1 MLDINEIKL
10 EIKMHQVY
18 LQQIEKRIS
27 NLEVENQ
34 KLKSIIRELELG
46 NASRKGRDT
55 VISFFI
61 GILISLLKEWVKD
74 RNPFG

>member
-1 MLDINEIKL
+1 MLDTNDIKS

-18 LQQIEKRIS
+18 IQQLEKRIS

-34 KLKSIIRELELG
+34 KFKTVIRELELN

-61 GILISLLKEWVKD
+61 GILISVLKEWVKD